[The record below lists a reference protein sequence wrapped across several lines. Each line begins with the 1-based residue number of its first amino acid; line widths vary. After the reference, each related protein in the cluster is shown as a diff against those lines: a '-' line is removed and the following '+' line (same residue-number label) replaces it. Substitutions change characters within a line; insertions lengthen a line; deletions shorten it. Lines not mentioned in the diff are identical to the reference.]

1 MRIGILT
8 LPLHT
13 NYGGILQA
21 YALQTVL
28 ERMGHDVCLI
38 EKTPFLHLP
47 TWKAP
52 LVYGKRVL
60 KNMIGRPCPIFYE
73 QQLNRKIRY
82 ENPIIRQNTDKF
94 INKYIKR
101 RIVNDFS
108 EIKEQDFDAIVVGSD
123 QVWRPRYFCGL
134 THSRIE
140 NAYLKFTN
148 NWSIERVAYA
158 VSYGTD
164 EWEYTDKQE
173 HQCAALLKK
182 FNAVSVRENSACG
195 LCKEHFGVD
204 VKHVIDPTMLLHV
217 EDYIKLVES
226 AEVPRSPGNM
236 LSYVLDE
243 TEEKT
248 VLIEKV
254 ANTKGL
260 VPFRVNSKVED
271 KYAQLSERIQPSVE
285 QWLRGFYDA
294 EFVITDSFH
303 ACVFSILY
311 NKPFIAI
318 GNSGRGLSRFT
329 SLLSMFDLD
338 DRILLNLTRD
348 RQYKDIN
355 WTKVNTI
362 MDDRREQAIDFLKLA
377 LSRD

>member
-1 MRIGILT
+1 M
-8 LPLHT
+8 
-13 NYGGILQA
+13 
-21 YALQTVL
+21 
-28 ERMGHDVCLI
+28 
-38 EKTPFLHLP
+38 
-47 TWKAP
+47 
-52 LVYGKRVL
+52 
-60 KNMIGRPCPIFYE
+60 
-73 QQLNRKIRY
+73 
-82 ENPIIRQNTDKF
+82 
-94 INKYIKR
+94 
-101 RIVNDFS
+101 
-108 EIKEQDFDAIVVGSD
+108 
-123 QVWRPRYFCGL
+123 
-134 THSRIE
+134 
-140 NAYLKFTN
+140 
-148 NWSIERVAYA
+148 
-158 VSYGTD
+158 
-164 EWEYTDKQE
+164 
-173 HQCAALLKK
+173 
-182 FNAVSVRENSACG
+182 RENSACG